1 MYLAGNSRDIS
12 FPEMVVGMN
21 IVLRKFKKNCK
32 NNNYCKYMQ
41 SFLET
46 VKLNDDLITEKRK
59 GLKQKYL
66 KSTKLAV
73 I

>member
-1 MYLAGNSRDIS
+1 
-12 FPEMVVGMN
+12 MVVGMN